1 MHSHPLPLSSAVS
14 TLCLVIRSPDTLQA
28 KLLLSSRYKGVL
40 RCIVEGVG
48 NAKADKLKVEIY
60 QTLR

>member
-28 KLLLSSRYKGVL
+28 KLLLSSRYKCVL